1 MWYSSAMH
9 KKKQGRPKGST
20 GSHFVK
26 VKMSDLANHIGSQGN
41 VVVSKRWLQ
50 DMGIHVEEEAKKLL
64 TPVND
69 EPKIQFKVT
78 H

>member
-1 MWYSSAMH
+1 MH

-26 VKMSDLANHIGSQGN
+26 VKMSDLTSYIGSEGT

-50 DMGIHVEEEAKKLL
+50 EMGIHVEKEAEKVL
-64 TPVND
+64 TPVDD
-69 EPKIQFKVT
+69 EPKIHFNVYE
-78 H
+78 

>member
-1 MWYSSAMH
+1 MD

-26 VKMSDLANHIGSQGN
+26 VKMSDLANHIGGQGN

-50 DMGIHVEEEAKKLL
+50 DMGIHVEEKPKKVL
-64 TPVND
+64 TPVSD